1 MEERIKDRLLYLYVM
16 LNNYHELNLK
26 TKNKYKW
33 RSNSI
38 QDEIDS
44 LERIL
49 HDLPN
54 NDWNEAFKEDLHSEN
69 LD

>member
-26 TKNKYKW
+26 TKNKYQW

-49 HDLPN
+49 DNLPN
-54 NDWNEAFKEDLHSEN
+54 NDWDEAFKEDLHEEN
-69 LD
+69 FD